1 MPMPVRYFAALILPL
16 MVAACVENEIDPQ
29 NPIDP
34 LPIDECGAAE
44 LQGLV
49 GQSARVLLTMRFG
62 QNVRVIQPGMAVT
75 MDFLPDRLNIW
86 IAEGDVIER
95 VTCG

>member
-1 MPMPVRYFAALILPL
+1 MHSLIRAIALPL
-16 MVAACVENEIDPQ
+16 ALMACVETDIDPQ

-34 LPIDECGAAE
+34 MPIDECGAAE

-62 QNVRVIQPGMAVT
+62 QNVRVIQPGTAVT